1 MTTATAHQVV
11 TFRIGDDYFAADILT
26 VERVLR
32 YAKPTVVPNL
42 PPWIEGVLEYQGRV
56 IPVID
61 LRRRFGLEPHER
73 RDGRIIVFAAGDDWV
88 GALVDAVLEVI
99 ALGADDV
106 APPPSLFRGLAAE
119 YLRGLVRRGER
130 MLIYLEV
137 PRLLTSTEHLELRHS
152 VDGVRAD
159 G

>member
-1 MTTATAHQVV
+1 MTTAIAHQVV
-11 TFRIGDDYFAADILT
+11 TFRIGEDYFAADILG

-32 YAKPTVVPNL
+32 YVQPTVVPNL

-61 LRRRFGLEPHER
+61 LRRRFGLPAAEH
-73 RDGRIIVFAAGDDWV
+73 RDGRIIVFTVGEDWV
-88 GALVDAVLEVI
+88 GALVDAVLEVS
-99 ALGADDV
+99 ALGAEDV
-106 APPPSLFRGLAAE
+106 APPPTLFRGLAAE

-137 PRLLTSTEHLELRHS
+137 PRLLSSTEQLELRRGA
-152 VDGVRAD
+152 DGARAD